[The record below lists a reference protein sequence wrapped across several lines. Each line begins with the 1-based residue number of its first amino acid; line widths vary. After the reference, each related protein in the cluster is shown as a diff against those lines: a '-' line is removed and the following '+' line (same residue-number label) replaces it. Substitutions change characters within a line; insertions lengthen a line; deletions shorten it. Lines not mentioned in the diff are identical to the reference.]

1 MIAIDMD
8 QTMSA
13 HLVLLNKFFV
23 LSENML
29 SLYVAQSQ
37 TSVIV

>member
-13 HLVLLNKFFV
+13 HLVFLNKFFA
-23 LSENML
+23 LSVNML